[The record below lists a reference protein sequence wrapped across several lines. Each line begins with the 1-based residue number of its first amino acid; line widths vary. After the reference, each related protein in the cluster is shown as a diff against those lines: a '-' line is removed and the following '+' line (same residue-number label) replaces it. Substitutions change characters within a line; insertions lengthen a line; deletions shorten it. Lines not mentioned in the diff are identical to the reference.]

1 MTSIDWL
8 LIFLGVG
15 VVVFF
20 AVAGLMRALFTAIA
34 LWAVT
39 LLSAATYTDV
49 AFRVQAIGGA
59 NLSLFRGIVFDT
71 MLVVLLVV
79 GYIVVRVAFP
89 DTKLPKL
96 GFLDNLLGMVIGVVI
111 AVVLVSL
118 LLNSLGAMVAERW
131 VTNETGWASLRAQY
145 LGSGLLPYTSSVL
158 SAYGWLFALFFHGL
172 PPVLFPQ

>member
-20 AVAGLMRALFTAIA
+20 AVVGLMRALFAAIA

-39 LLSAATYTDV
+39 LLSAATYTGV

-79 GYIVVRVAFP
+79 GYILVHIAFP

-96 GFLDNLLGMVIGVVI
+96 GLLDNLLGMVVGVVI
-111 AVVLVSL
+111 AVILVSL
-118 LLNSLGAMVAERW
+118 LLNSMGAMVAERW
-131 VTNETGWASLRAQY
+131 LTNETGWVSLRAQY
-145 LGSGLLPYTSSVL
+145 FGSGLRPYTSSVL
-158 SAYGWLFALFFHGL
+158 SAYGWLFALFFRGL

>member
-15 VVVFF
+15 VVVLF
-20 AVAGLMRALFTAIA
+20 AVAGLMRALFTAIV

-49 AFRVQAIGGA
+49 AFRVQAIGGE

-71 MLVVLLVV
+71 MVVVLLVV
-79 GYIVVRVAFP
+79 GYVLVHIAFP

-96 GFLDNLLGMVIGVVI
+96 GFLDNLLGMVIGVAI

-118 LLNSLGAMVAERW
+118 LQNSMGAMVAERW

-145 LGSGLLPYTSSVL
+145 LGSGLRPYTSSVVG
-158 SAYGWLFALFFHGL
+158 AYGWLFALFFRGL

>member
-8 LIFLGVG
+8 LIFLGAG
-15 VVVFF
+15 VVVFL

-71 MLVVLLVV
+71 MLMILLVV
-79 GYIVVRVAFP
+79 GYILVYIAFP

-96 GFLDNLLGMVIGVVI
+96 GFLDNLLGMVVGVVI

-118 LLNSLGAMVAERW
+118 LQNSMGAMVAERW

-145 LGSGLLPYTSSVL
+145 LGSGLRPYTSSVVG
-158 SAYGWLFALFFHGL
+158 AYGWLFALFFRGL
-172 PPVLFPQ
+172 PPVLFSH

>member
-15 VVVFF
+15 VVVFL

-71 MLVVLLVV
+71 MLMILLVV
-79 GYIVVRVAFP
+79 GYILLYIAFP

-96 GFLDNLLGMVIGVVI
+96 GFLDNLLGMVVGVVI

-118 LLNSLGAMVAERW
+118 LQNSMGAMVAERW

-145 LGSGLLPYTSSVL
+145 LGSGLRPYTSSVVG
-158 SAYGWLFALFFHGL
+158 AYGWLFALFFRGL
-172 PPVLFPQ
+172 PPVLFSH

>member
-8 LIFLGVG
+8 LIFLGAG
-15 VVVFF
+15 VVVFL

-71 MLVVLLVV
+71 MLMILLVV
-79 GYIVVRVAFP
+79 GYILLYIAFP

-96 GFLDNLLGMVIGVVI
+96 GFLDNLLGMVVGVVI

-118 LLNSLGAMVAERW
+118 LQNSMGAMVAERW

-145 LGSGLLPYTSSVL
+145 LGSGLRPYTSSVVG
-158 SAYGWLFALFFHGL
+158 AYGWLFALFFRGL
-172 PPVLFPQ
+172 PPVLFSH